1 MLPASPNANGSA
13 QVGFAFVELGC
24 GDWLRAEARKAADV
38 GLGFGGGKDARR
50 EEKDGMGDSSGL
62 ISGPRNAKRVSRR
75 TGISWGAMG
84 LAAVLTLPATVTAQ
98 EVKGAPNTGQE
109 VEFVHG
115 PAQTTPPVTITFQD
129 ALERARK
136 LDPTLLG
143 ATSDAK
149 SAREDRIQARAG
161 LLPSVALSSQ
171 YLNTQGDGGL
181 ISDGRF
187 VTQDGVHVYR
197 EWGVF
202 KQDFSP
208 ATLMGTAVT
217 RAKAAEALANAKA
230 EIARR
235 GLVVTVTK
243 AYYTLVVAQ
252 RKYATAQTALDQTQR
267 FFNTTQD
274 LEKQGQGSHSDTV
287 NAEVQYRTQVQAFDE
302 ARFAME
308 DARLGL
314 AVVLFPDFNENF
326 TVVDDLE
333 NAPALPPFSEAQAMA
348 EKQNPD
354 LRVAMETMREADLDV
369 KSAWTAFLPTINVE
383 TDLGIEANCVA
394 LRCPRASVKELGPV
408 PNFGYFLTAVLN
420 LPVWDWGTLHSKLKQ
435 AEYKQETA
443 KAQLSLAQRT
453 AVSELYATYDEA
465 MVAKSA
471 VEEARRTAELA
482 QEALR
487 LMTLRFQ
494 GGASAATD
502 VTVAQTALIT
512 AQNAFADSLVRYRTL
527 LSTLQTFTGKL

>member
-1 MLPASPNANGSA
+1 
-13 QVGFAFVELGC
+13 
-24 GDWLRAEARKAADV
+24 
-38 GLGFGGGKDARR
+38 
-50 EEKDGMGDSSGL
+50 MGDSSGL
-62 ISGPRNAKRVSRR
+62 TSGLLSAKGALRR
-75 TGISWGAMG
+75 AGISCGALG
-84 LAAVLTLPATVTAQ
+84 LAAALILPAGAAAQ
-98 EVKGAPNTGQE
+98 EAKGAQNTESE
-109 VEFVHG
+109 VQFIHG
-115 PAQTTPPVTITFQD
+115 PAQTTPPLTITFQD

-143 ATSDAK
+143 ATYDAR
-149 SAREDRIQARAG
+149 SAREDRIQARNN
-161 LLPSVALSSQ
+161 LLPNFSESTQ
-171 YLNTQGDGGL
+171 YLNTMGNGR

-197 EWGVF
+197 QWGIM
-202 KQDFSP
+202 KQDLSP

-217 RAKAAEALANAKA
+217 RARAAEALANAKS

-243 AYYTLVVAQ
+243 AYYLLVVAQ
-252 RKYATAQTALDQTQR
+252 RKYATAQTALDQTQH
-267 FFNTTQD
+267 FFNLTQD

-287 NAEVQYRTQVQAFDE
+287 NAEVQYRTQLQAFDE

-314 AVVLFPDFNENF
+314 AVILFPDFNENF

-333 NAPALPPFSEAQAMA
+333 NGPALPAFSEAESLA
-348 EKQNPD
+348 EKENPD
-354 LRVAMETMREADLDV
+354 LRVALETERESELDV
-369 KSAWTAFLPTINVE
+369 KSAKTAFLPTINVE
-383 TDLGIEANCVA
+383 WDGGIEANCFA
-394 LRCPRASVKELGPV
+394 LHCTRAGHENVGVL
-408 PNFGYFLTAVLN
+408 PNLGYFMTAALN

-435 AEYKQETA
+435 AEYKEETA

-465 MVAKSA
+465 MVAKAA

-482 QEALR
+482 QDALR

-494 GGASAATD
+494 GGASTATD

-512 AQNAFADSLVRYRTL
+512 AQNAFADALVRYRTL
-527 LSTLQTFTGKL
+527 LAMLQTFTGKF